1 MFRVKKFSLILLLV
15 LTLSLTAGMSYAAE
29 HYATTDMTF
38 AEFYAGELGVNA
50 SDLAVSYDAVTT
62 ATQRFVSRFNGLIAA
77 TSGDGSVFSGVKAVQ
92 VRMSDEVYNALR
104 QNTRY
109 TVSTTE
115 FTEYK
120 DVASDGS
127 FSAMVSKSKDVSGVT
142 VALSGG
148 KSNGH
153 GNYRLTLTGLS
164 YDQLGVDLGGTSLDN
179 FLGATLKTSDGTVY
193 GLKPLHN
200 LWIRGDLAEQIGFSV
215 EDFSERNGTH
225 LSYAHTADLP
235 GKTITSIT
243 YMFKNQPDLVI
254 PAKCYV
260 NRWTDASIT
269 VPGDV
274 KSGKNIAIH
283 FTSKDIPTDAKYV
296 LDSVAKVEGRNSTPL
311 ANTDYTY
318 ANSILTLN
326 NAEAG
331 SYTATFKDS
340 SDTPYVDITVS
351 ITVSDYYA
359 TTNMTWAEFYAG
371 ETKQTAA
378 ALEAAG
384 LDAISTPTT
393 APAYSRF
400 PLLWG
405 VSSPDIDGTIL
416 SGEKD
421 VQVRMTGD
429 VYNALTEEGKSRFTF
444 TDEAFTEYKQVN
456 ADGSFGKMVTET
468 VEAPE
473 AVVTLASG
481 ASSTWGHY
489 TFSITSADIDIG
501 LSDDKIARNYLGAYL
516 ETKNGKIYG
525 LRHDNNL
532 WSDAGSIAFC
542 ISDDYVE
549 PHGRGVQRSWK
560 YTADLAGETITKITY
575 MLKGLPDVVIN
586 CEVKVPAMSTATAE
600 VSSETAITAG
610 KNVSIPITITGSPSG
625 VVYDV
630 VSLYSGS
637 GRNRIFITDYTYENN
652 ILTING
658 EVASGDYTAILR
670 SDGYSDIAAH
680 FTVQEDGSSPG
691 DTAYHYATTDMTWAE
706 FYAGETGTTASALEE
721 AGLDAVSS
729 PTARIAGR
737 FTQLVST
744 ENASG
749 GADILGVKDVQVRM
763 TPEVYAKFKDD
774 SRYTFTDTEFTEY
787 KEVAADGSFGEML
800 TEYDEQSATV
810 TLGSGQNA
818 TWGNYMLNVSGVDI
832 SLGSG
837 DTSDY
842 LGVLIT
848 TDDGKVYGLRHNS
861 NLWFSAGDI
870 ALTYKAFTE
879 PHGIDRD
886 YDYTSDLEGKTVTKI
901 QYMLKNK
908 PDVVVSCNVYLK
920 EESPASVSASYP
932 EGYNALLAEEGNPV
946 TITFT
951 GLPEGVTYDI
961 FSVTPSIRHAAALDP
976 ENYDYADGKLTFSPL
991 LNAGNYK
998 AVFSTERYSDLAVTV
1013 ELFTT
1018 TATDLIVSSDK
1029 NAAGLTFLLT
1039 PAGKIDAVDAELA
1052 KNKFANASDYTNLD
1066 ENYTEDYTSGTNE
1079 IAGSGFTFDVV
1090 LNGVSDDYTGIV
1102 GFGKIFTMTRETLGS
1117 NYDKIFTA
1125 INSTPVGESGWIEFP
1140 TIAELNSAGLRAVQ
1154 VMADGTERDISNLA
1168 GTGAMINDGAIMLFY
1183 GIMAADSSTV
1193 TEGEYML
1200 SPEGETLVNDGARD
1214 GHIKVTMYLATIPA
1228 DSSEP
1233 GNEEPGSEEPGSEEP
1248 GSEEPGS
1255 EEPGSE
1261 EPGSEEPGEKPS
1273 SDLNTTLNLEDTTL
1287 TSKILQG
1294 ISKTTSN
1301 PEVAKL
1307 PDNAQGS
1314 SRTES
1319 DLTAQERSAI
1329 SSVSE
1334 DVALVLPEMSV
1345 EKSAVYVWGVDLKGL
1360 LDAGARIFLHMFNEN
1375 GVDVASFEAAANG
1388 ESYMFLDDNGQ
1399 ETQIVPDN
1407 QHVNIAAYLE
1417 AGETYS
1423 PVITTEG
1430 TTTGPGSS
1438 GGGCNAGFTMLALAG
1453 IAVFVNK
1460 HHVK

>member
-1 MFRVKKFSLILLLV
+1 MYRVKKFSLILSLV
-15 LTLSLTAGMSYAAE
+15 LMFSLSVGMSYAADR
-29 HYATTDMTF
+29 YATTDMTW
-38 AEFYAGELGVNA
+38 AEFYAGETGETSSALTAQSLDAVSTPTVNGLSRFPLVLGVSND
-50 SDLAVSYDAVTT
+50 SGTT
-62 ATQRFVSRFNGLIAA
+62 ITGL
-77 TSGDGSVFSGVKAVQ
+77 KAVQ
-92 VRMSDEVYNALR
+92 VKMTEDVYNALTDKTR
-104 QNTRY
+104 FTFTDTAFSEYKPVSADGSFGKMVTQTTTADNAVAALATGTSARWGHYVISIQSADIEIGSANRYCDYYLGALIETSDGKIYGLRHDNNIWSNTDMAFCVNADYVEPHGNGVQRKYAY
-109 TVSTTE
+109 TVSLE
-115 FTEYK
+115 
-120 DVASDGS
+120 
-127 FSAMVSKSKDVSGVT
+127 
-142 VALSGG
+142 
-148 KSNGH
+148 
-153 GNYRLTLTGLS
+153 
-164 YDQLGVDLGGTSLDN
+164 
-179 FLGATLKTSDGTVY
+179 
-193 GLKPLHN
+193 
-200 LWIRGDLAEQIGFSV
+200 
-215 EDFSERNGTH
+215 
-225 LSYAHTADLP
+225 
-235 GKTITSIT
+235 GKTITKLT
-243 YMFKNQPDLVI
+243 YLLKDRPDVVINTNLVV
-254 PAKCYV
+254 KKQ
-260 NRWTDASIT
+260 TTAS
-269 VPGDV
+269 V
-274 KSGKNIAIH
+274 KAESEDYKTGSSVEVKFVLTSADGYTLSG
-283 FTSKDIPTDAKYV
+283 V
-296 LDSVAKVEGRNSTPL
+296 SVGSGRNSQ
-311 ANTDYTY
+311 AVKDYTY
-318 ANSILTLN
+318 SGGILTL
-326 NAEAG
+326 ASPAAG
-331 SYTATFKDS
+331 DYTATFT
-340 SDTPYVDITVS
+340 SDEYVDIS
-351 ITVSDYYA
+351 AKFKISDYYA

-371 ETKQTAA
+371 ETGETAA

-429 VYNALTEEGKSRFTF
+429 VYSSLADKSRFTF

-456 ADGSFGKMVTET
+456 ADGSFGKMVTESAD
-468 VEAPE
+468 APD

-489 TFSITSADIDIG
+489 TLSITSADIDIG

-516 ETKNGKIYG
+516 ETKSGKIYG

-586 CEVKVPAMSTATAE
+586 CEVAIPMRSTAAAE

-610 KNVSIPITITGSPSG
+610 KNVSIPITITGAPSG

-637 GRNRIFITDYTYENN
+637 GRNRTFITDYTYANN
-652 ILTING
+652 TLTING

-680 FTVQEDGSSPG
+680 FTVQEDTGGGTDDGSSAG
-691 DTAYHYATTDMTWAE
+691 TDDTAYHYATTDMTWAE
-706 FYAGETGTTASALEE
+706 FYAGEIGTTASALEE

-737 FTQLVST
+737 FTQLVS
-744 ENASG
+744 ESNDKDG
-749 GADILGVKDVQVRM
+749 RDIIGVKDVQVRM
-763 TPEVYAKFKDD
+763 SAEVYAKFKDA

-908 PDVVVSCNVYLK
+908 PDVVINCNVFLK
-920 EESPASVSASYP
+920 LESPASVSASYP
-932 EGYNALLAEEGNPV
+932 EGYNALLAAEGDPV

-976 ENYDYADGKLTFSPL
+976 ENYEYANGKLTFSPL

-1018 TATDLIVSSDK
+1018 TATDLIVSGDK

-1066 ENYTEDYTSGTNE
+1066 ENYTENYTSGTNE

-1102 GFGKIFTMTRETLGS
+1102 GFGKIFTMTRETLGN
-1117 NYDKIFTA
+1117 NYDAIFSA
-1125 INSTPVGESGWIEFP
+1125 INAIPVGESGWKEIP
-1140 TIAELNSAGLRAVQ
+1140 QISDLNSAGLRAVQ
-1154 VMADGTERDISNLA
+1154 VMADGTSRDVSSLT
-1168 GTGAMINDGAIMLFY
+1168 GTGAMIDGGTIMLFY
-1183 GIMAADSSTV
+1183 GVMAADSSTL

-1200 SPEGETLVNDGARD
+1200 SPEGETMINDGAKD
-1214 GHIKVTMYLATIPA
+1214 GHIKVTMYLAAEAEASGSNPPENTSGENTSGEDTSGSKP
-1228 DSSEP
+1228 DTTPDNSS
-1233 GNEEPGSEEPGSEEP
+1233 
-1248 GSEEPGS
+1248 
-1255 EEPGSE
+1255 
-1261 EPGSEEPGEKPS
+1261 
-1273 SDLNTTLNLEDTTL
+1273 NTSLNLEDTTL
-1287 TSKILQG
+1287 TSEILQG
-1294 ISKTTSN
+1294 LSN
-1301 PEVAKL
+1301 VPSGTGVAAL
-1307 PDNAQGS
+1307 PSNATGT
-1314 SRTES
+1314 SRTVS
-1319 DLTAQERSAI
+1319 DLTTQELSAI
-1329 SSVSE
+1329 SSAE
-1334 DVALVLPEMSV
+1334 DVAVVLPEMSV
-1345 EKSAVYVWGVDLKGL
+1345 DKSAVYVWGVSLSEL
-1360 LDAGARIFLHMFNEN
+1360 EEGAYIFLHMFNED

-1388 ESYMFLDDNGQ
+1388 DSYMFLDDNGS
-1399 ETQIVPDN
+1399 ETQTVPSN
-1407 QHVNIAAYLE
+1407 HHVNIAAYME

-1423 PVITTEG
+1423 PVITTTASG
-1430 TTTGPGSS
+1430 ADPGSA
-1438 GGGCNAGFTMLALAG
+1438 GGGCSTGFPLLTLAV
-1453 IAVFVNK
+1453 IAIMK
-1460 HHVK
+1460 KRYMK